1 MVFSSD
7 EKYLFATAANQV
19 LVYNVEDGKLM
30 QTLKGH
36 KDTVTCV
43 TALVNGGL
51 ASGAA
56 DKTVIIWSPKFEGV
70 LKYSHSYSIQALE
83 QDPLS
88 QVLVSGTAGDFGLW
102 SAEKKAVTKTKVI
115 DTYLKQGFFSCP
127 ECFLG

>member
-1 MVFSSD
+1 M
-7 EKYLFATAANQV
+7 FATAANQV
-19 LVYNVEDGKLM
+19 LVYDVDDGKLI

-70 LKYSHSYSIQALE
+70 LKYTHSYSIQALE
-83 QDPLS
+83 QDPFS
-88 QVLVSGTAGDFGLW
+88 QVLVSCTAGDFGLW
-102 SAEKKAVTKTKVI
+102 SAERKGVSKTKVI
-115 DTYLKQGFFSCP
+115 YTSLK
-127 ECFLG
+127 